1 MSATGMPS
9 APCLRMNAFC
19 ASENLD
25 AFIALR
31 SSQPGN
37 HRGKTLTKKVQFR
50 GLRAKLVVKI
60 VSERHLRPS
69 SSQAKSLVKSPAKSL
84 VKSPAKLKLSNRIFA

>member
-1 MSATGMPS
+1 
-9 APCLRMNAFC
+9 MNAFC

-37 HRGKTLTKKVQFR
+37 HRGKL
-50 GLRAKLVVKI
+50 
-60 VSERHLRPS
+60 
-69 SSQAKSLVKSPAKSL
+69 
-84 VKSPAKLKLSNRIFA
+84 

>member
-1 MSATGMPS
+1 
-9 APCLRMNAFC
+9 LRMNAFC

-37 HRGKTLTKKVQFR
+37 HCGKL
-50 GLRAKLVVKI
+50 
-60 VSERHLRPS
+60 
-69 SSQAKSLVKSPAKSL
+69 
-84 VKSPAKLKLSNRIFA
+84 